1 MPVDSRDVVPEEVA
15 YSQHTPHPSKRT
27 QHIVREEF
35 SEFHAAHARDDGRKR
50 AYDRHELREH
60 DRHATVLLL
69 EFMGADSMFLV
80 EEKAVFPIEDPW
92 ARGAADEIAE
102 GIAYD
107 CCEREEWGQ
116 LVYVQIF
123 ARREQARSNEQGVS
137 G

>member
-1 MPVDSRDVVPEEVA
+1 
-15 YSQHTPHPSKRT
+15 
-27 QHIVREEF
+27 
-35 SEFHAAHARDDGRKR
+35 
-50 AYDRHELREH
+50 
-60 DRHATVLLL
+60 
-69 EFMGADSMFLV
+69 MGADSMFLV